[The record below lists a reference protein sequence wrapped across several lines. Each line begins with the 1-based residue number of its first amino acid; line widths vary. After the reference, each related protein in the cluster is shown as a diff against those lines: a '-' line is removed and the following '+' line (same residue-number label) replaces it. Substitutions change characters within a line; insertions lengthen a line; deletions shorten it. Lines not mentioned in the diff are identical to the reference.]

1 MPQANKVAE
10 RLLAHARL
18 YRKIAHASWNEDV
31 AAEAQQKANN
41 CVRDAA
47 GAGDDATSE
56 KT

>member
-1 MPQANKVAE
+1 MPQPNKIAE

-31 AAEAQQKANN
+31 AAEAQQQADN